1 MPPKLGLALP
11 LLIAS
16 VTSPRPGEATAGN
29 VIKKANWQAIC
40 KVTADAGNLAGLAL
54 TNIRAPGLQV
64 AADIKAL
71 LRTLIYIE
79 GNSTSAA
86 TKVQGKAAAFL
97 AGQTA
102 ENLEYYS
109 STSVATDVTTAR
121 DAGRLHGATHEFM
134 SVQADG
140 STSANGCIGDNE
152 SGSNAL
158 AGFSAV
164 VEANPNCQ
172 LSWETVTTY
181 DGTVTAITK
190 TGLGGKFANAI
201 AHNKF
206 TSGDRKCN
214 INSAASGFKL
224 NNDGTSVDTSGNKP
238 KMAAGIIS
246 LDAAN
251 GIRTIALANVMGDDE
266 HPYLKAAATAAKR
279 SKQTPKAADLT
290 TADTALASTDFKKAA
305 RRHILGKKETADDS
319 DTTLAA
325 KVKKAFGS
333 DESINKLISTNVN
346 NMPIAGILTDNT
358 DAKSLGQ
365 ITDISELVRLYFYY
379 SDLNKQKLADTAK
392 KPREAEAK
400 TATKSAEE
408 KEKECNTKGKD
419 KQDGCE
425 KLKDQGCVFNKDG
438 DRDKKCTLSKEGKKE
453 AVKAAESKE
462 TNKDGKTNT
471 TGRNSFVIKDSP
483 LWLAFLLFN

>member
-1 MPPKLGLALP
+1 MSPKLGIALA

-16 VTSPRPGEATAGN
+16 LTSPRPGEATTGHA
-29 VIKKANWQAIC
+29 IKKANWQAIC
-40 KVTADAGNLAGLAL
+40 KVTADAGNLAGIAL
-54 TNIRAPGLQV
+54 TNIRAPALQV

-79 GNSTSAA
+79 GNSTRA
-86 TKVQGKAAAFL
+86 TTKAQRTAAAFL
-97 AGQTA
+97 ASQVE

-121 DAGRLHGATHEFM
+121 DAGRLQGATHEFM

-140 STSANGCIGDNE
+140 STSENGCIGDDE
-152 SGSNAL
+152 SGTNAL

-164 VEANPNCQ
+164 VAADPNCQ
-172 LSWETVTTY
+172 LSWETVTPY

-201 AHNKF
+201 EHSDF
-206 TSGDRKCN
+206 TSGNRKCN
-214 INSAASGFKL
+214 INSDASGFKL
-224 NNDGTSVDTSGNKP
+224 NNDGTGVDTAGHNP

-246 LDAAN
+246 LYAAN
-251 GIRTIALANVMGDDE
+251 GIRTIALANVMTNDE

-279 SKQTPKAADLT
+279 GKQTPKAADLT
-290 TADTALASTDFKKAA
+290 TADTALASAGFKKAA

-325 KVKKAFGS
+325 KVKEAFGS

-346 NMPIAGILTDNT
+346 DMPITGILKYNT
-358 DAKSLGQ
+358 DAKSLGR

-379 SDLNKQKLADTAK
+379 SDLNKQKLAETAK
-392 KPREAEAK
+392 KLQEAEFK
-400 TATKSAEE
+400 KETKSAKE

-419 KQDGCE
+419 KQDGCD

-438 DRDKKCTLSKEGKKE
+438 NDGEKCTLSEEGKKE
-453 AVKAAESKE
+453 AVKGAESKE

-471 TGRNSFVIKDSP
+471 AGSNSFVIKASP
-483 LWLAFLLFN
+483 LWLAFLLF

>member
-1 MPPKLGLALP
+1 MPPKLGIALP

-40 KVTADAGNLAGLAL
+40 KVTADAGNIAGIAL
-54 TNIRAPGLQV
+54 TNIRAPALQV

-79 GNSTSAA
+79 GNSTNAA
-86 TKVQGKAAAFL
+86 TKAQRTATAFL
-97 AGQTA
+97 GGQTA

-121 DAGRLHGATHEFM
+121 DAGRLQGATHEFM
-134 SVQADG
+134 SVQANG
-140 STSANGCIGDNE
+140 STSANGCIGDDE
-152 SGSNAL
+152 SGTNAL

-164 VEANPNCQ
+164 VAADPNCQ
-172 LSWETVTTY
+172 LSWETVTPY
-181 DGTVTAITK
+181 DGAVTAITK

-201 AHNKF
+201 AHNEF
-206 TSGDRKCN
+206 TSGDKKCN
-214 INSAASGFKL
+214 INSAVSGFKL
-224 NNDGTSVDTSGNKP
+224 NNDNTGVNTAGHIP
-238 KMAAGIIS
+238 KMAAGILT
-246 LDAAN
+246 LDAGN
-251 GIRTIALANVMGDDE
+251 GLHTLAMADVTAASDL
-266 HPYLKAAATAAKR
+266 PYIKAAATAAKR

-290 TADTALASTDFKKAA
+290 TADTALATTDFKKAA

-346 NMPIAGILTDNT
+346 NMPIAGTLTDNK

-365 ITDISELVRLYFYY
+365 IADISELLRLYFYY
-379 SDLNKQKLADTAK
+379 SALNKQKLADTAK
-392 KPREAEAK
+392 KLQEAEAK

-419 KQDGCE
+419 KQDECD
-425 KLKDQGCVFNKDG
+425 KVKDQGCVFNKDG
-438 DRDKKCTLSKEGKKE
+438 DKNKKCTLKK
-453 AVKAAESKE
+453 KQKK
-462 TNKDGKTNT
+462 N
-471 TGRNSFVIKDSP
+471 
-483 LWLAFLLFN
+483 

>member
-1 MPPKLGLALP
+1 MPPKLGIALP

-16 VTSPRPGEATAGN
+16 VTSPRLGEATAGN
-29 VIKKANWQAIC
+29 VIKKANWQEIC
-40 KVTADAGNLAGLAL
+40 KVTADACNLSGLVL

-79 GNSTSAA
+79 GNSTNAA
-86 TKVQGKAAAFL
+86 TKAQRTAAAFL

-109 STSVATDVTTAR
+109 SKSVETDVKTAR

-140 STSANGCIGDNE
+140 STSANGFIGDNE

-201 AHNKF
+201 AHNEF

-251 GIRTIALANVMGDDE
+251 GIRTIALANVMGSGE
-266 HPYLKAAATAAKR
+266 LPYVKAAATAAKR
-279 SKQTPKAADLT
+279 GKQTPKAADLT
-290 TADTALASTDFKKAA
+290 TADTALASTGFKKAA

-325 KVKKAFGS
+325 KVKETFGS

-346 NMPIAGILTDNT
+346 DMPITGILTDNT
-358 DAKSLGQ
+358 DAKNLGQ
-365 ITDISELVRLYFYY
+365 ITDISELLRLYFYY
-379 SDLNKQKLADTAK
+379 SDLNKQKLANAEK
-392 KPREAEAK
+392 KLQEAETK

-438 DRDKKCTLSKEGKKE
+438 DRDKKCTLSEEGKNE
-453 AVKAAESKE
+453 AAKAAENQE
-462 TNKDGKTNT
+462 TWKDGRTNT
-471 TGRNSFVIKDSP
+471 TVSNSFLINKAP
-483 LWLAFLLFN
+483 LLLAFLL